1 MMRPGWLAMLLLL
14 VVWVQ
19 ESECQP
25 FTRWLYNLSFGSQG
39 AYVAVP
45 IPPSEQRG
53 EKRDSWGGRKG
64 KGGRQ
69 QDEDEEEA
77 VEE

>member
-1 MMRPGWLAMLLLL
+1 MLLLLLL
-14 VVWVQ
+14 VVWLQ

-45 IPPSEQRG
+45 IPPSKQQERRG

-69 QDEDEEEA
+69 QDEDEEA